1 VDKTNKSSE
10 TIAICAATSVNIEI
24 NPATVSE
31 RPVLRHLM
39 ELYQY
44 DFSEFDGADPGP
56 FGLYDYPYLDH
67 YWVEHERHPFLVRVD
82 GNLAGFVLV
91 ARYNYLTGLK
101 DTWVMAEFFIMR
113 KYRRQGVGDH
123 VARYIFNQFP
133 GTWQVGQI
141 TENPSAIAFWR
152 KVIAHYTQNNFQEYD
167 LDNEN
172 WHGPVQAFVSPS
184 FDTVNG

>member
-1 VDKTNKSSE
+1 M
-10 TIAICAATSVNIEI
+10 NIEI
-24 NPATVSE
+24 TPASVDE
-31 RPVLRHLM
+31 RLLLRHLL

-44 DFSEFDGADPGP
+44 DFSEFDGADLNP

-67 YWVEHERHPFLVRVD
+67 YWTEPERSPFLVRVD

-113 KYRRQGVGDH
+113 KYRNQGLGEH
-123 VARYIFNQFP
+123 VARYIFDQFP

-141 TENPSAIAFWR
+141 FENPTATAFWR
-152 KVIAHYTQNNFQEYD
+152 KVIGRYSQGNFQEHG
-167 LDNEN
+167 LNNEN
-172 WHGPVQAFVSPS
+172 WHGPVQTFTSPAS
-184 FDTVNG
+184 LE